1 MKKILL
7 PLLIV
12 LLAFSACEKK
22 GDVGKVRYSENFIK
36 EVNELKTNSGSEA
49 LMAAENA
56 SRVYREIIFALV
68 DKSSHPEQRPMF
80 ETMLTQFGE
89 IDRNCKVIEKEAD
102 VLMQN
107 VLNAKMRES
116 DLKNDLAKINKSLK
130 DLRDSRSQ
138 QTDEMLR
145 LLNEQTGLNVK
156 REYVNTA
163 GEIVR

>member
-36 EVNELKTNSGSEA
+36 EVNELKTNSGSES